1 MRIPRMMVAAPG
13 SGSGKTMLTCAL
25 LQAFADAGKQAV
37 SFKCGPDF
45 IDPMFH
51 KKVLGISSKNLDPF
65 FTGEELTKA
74 LFLEDANGKDIAL
87 IEGVMGLFDGLGGIR
102 EEASSYH
109 LAGILKAPVVL
120 VINARGAGRSLL
132 PLIAGFLQ
140 YDTGGLIQGVILN
153 RISQPFF
160 EMIKPEIEENLNVR
174 VLGYVPDLKEIGIES
189 RHLGLMLPAEIADLQ
204 KKLRT
209 LAETVK
215 HTVDI
220 GLLLRIAK
228 EAGDMGWAGNLAGTV
243 GWPGAMGEPLF
254 KEDVAACKTSIGVA
268 ADEAF
273 CFYYE
278 DNLRLLKRL
287 GAEIIPFSPLKDF
300 TLPKGLC
307 GLLLG
312 GGYPELYAEEL
323 SGNDSMKKAIA
334 KAISDG
340 MPVIAECG
348 GFLYLHEELQT
359 AEGNTFLMAGAVR
372 GSCRYLGKPVRF
384 GYMEL
389 EEKNPVFLEKGER
402 IKGHEFH
409 YFDSTANG
417 QDCVALKPV
426 SGRRWEC
433 VHESQNCWWGFPH
446 LYYYSNPAYARHFM
460 ERAVCY
466 EKTHPCF
473 N

>member
-25 LQAFADAGKQAV
+25 LQAFADVGKQAV

-51 KKVLGISSKNLDPF
+51 KKVLGIPSKNLDPF
-65 FTGEELTKA
+65 FTGEELTRA
-74 LFLEDANGKDIAL
+74 LFLEDAKGKDIAL

-109 LAGILKAPVVL
+109 LAGILKTPVIL
-120 VINARGAGRSLL
+120 VINARGMGRSLL
-132 PLIAGFLQ
+132 PFIAGFLQ

-153 RISQPFF
+153 RISQPFY
-160 EMIKPEIEENLNVR
+160 ELIKPEIEANLNVR
-174 VLGYVPDLKEIGIES
+174 VLGFVPDLKEIGIES

-204 KKLRT
+204 GKLRM

-215 HTVDI
+215 NTVDI
-220 GLLLRIAK
+220 GLLLRIAGK
-228 EAGDMGWAGNLAGTV
+228 AGDWPEVLGELPF
-243 GWPGAMGEPLF
+243 PGA
-254 KEDVAACKTSIGVA
+254 AAGGKVPVGVA
-268 ADEAF
+268 MDEAF

-278 DNLRLLKRL
+278 DNLRLLQRL

-312 GGYPELYAEEL
+312 GGYPELYAGEL
-323 SGNDSMKKAIA
+323 GGNTLMKKAIA
-334 KAISDG
+334 KAVSDG

-348 GFLYLHEELQT
+348 GFLYLHEELRT
-359 AEGNTFLMAGAVR
+359 AERDVFLMAGAVR
-372 GSCRYLGKPVRF
+372 GSCRYMGKPVRF

-389 EEKNPVFLEKGER
+389 EEKKPVFLEKGER

-409 YFDSTANG
+409 YFDSTENG
-417 QDCVALKPV
+417 RDCIALKPV

-446 LYYYSNPAYARHFM
+446 LYYYSNPAYARHFI